1 MNVIRVITDGFARG
15 ERGKRERERKE
26 GEERIRMR
34 GIYRDGD

>member
-15 ERGKRERERKE
+15 ERGKRERKE
-26 GEERIRMR
+26 GEKRIRMR